1 MQQRGKGMAK
11 SEITRGVPG
20 SEIDFSQRVL
30 TRAEFGKRLYS
41 LMLKKGWN
49 QSEMA
54 RRVGI
59 GRDSVSQYVR
69 GRSIPSPANLDK
81 LATILGI
88 EKDVLFPNYDAQT
101 NAIEAATVE
110 LKSIDSDAEH
120 MWLRVNMKVPAEK
133 ALEVLKILKS

>member
-1 MQQRGKGMAK
+1 MAK

-30 TRAEFGKRLYS
+30 TRAEFGRRLQS

-49 QSEMA
+49 QSDLA
-54 RRVGI
+54 RKVGI

-69 GRSIPSPANLDK
+69 GRSIPSPPNLDK
-81 LATILGI
+81 LAGVLGI

-101 NAIEAATVE
+101 NAIEAATLE
-110 LKSIDSDAEH
+110 IKSIDSDAEY

>member
-1 MQQRGKGMAK
+1 MTK
-11 SEITRGVPG
+11 SIITRGEPN

-30 TRAEFGKRLYS
+30 TRAEFGKRLQS

-49 QSEMA
+49 QSELA
-54 RRVGI
+54 RKCDL
-59 GRDSVSQYVR
+59 GRDSISQYVR
-69 GRSIPSPANLDK
+69 GRSIPTPGNLNK
-81 LATILGI
+81 LAGILGV
-88 EKDVLFPNYDAQT
+88 EPEALFPNYDAQA

>member
-1 MQQRGKGMAK
+1 MTK

-59 GRDSVSQYVR
+59 GRDSISQYVR

>member
-1 MQQRGKGMAK
+1 MTK

-59 GRDSVSQYVR
+59 GRDSISQYVR

-81 LATILGI
+81 LAGILGI

-101 NAIEAATVE
+101 NAIEAATLE
-110 LKSIDSDAEH
+110 IKSIDSDAEH
-120 MWLRVNMKVPAEK
+120 MWLRVNMKVPSEK

>member
-1 MQQRGKGMAK
+1 MAK

-30 TRAEFGKRLYS
+30 TRAEFGRRLQS

-49 QSEMA
+49 QSETA

-59 GRDSVSQYVR
+59 GRDSISQYVR

-81 LATILGI
+81 LAGVLGI

-101 NAIEAATVE
+101 NAIEAATLE
-110 LKSIDSDAEH
+110 IKSIDSDAEH

-133 ALEVLKILKS
+133 ALEVLKILKP

>member
-1 MQQRGKGMAK
+1 MAK

-30 TRAEFGKRLYS
+30 TRAEFGKRLQS

-49 QSEMA
+49 QSELA
-54 RRVGI
+54 RKVGI

-81 LATILGI
+81 LAGILGI
-88 EKDVLFPNYDAQT
+88 EKDVLFPNYDAQA
-101 NAIEAATVE
+101 NAIEAATLE
-110 LKSIDSDAEH
+110 IKSIDSDAEH

>member
-1 MQQRGKGMAK
+1 MAK

-30 TRAEFGKRLYS
+30 TRAEFGRRLQS

-49 QSEMA
+49 QSDLA
-54 RRVGI
+54 RKVGI

-69 GRSIPSPANLDK
+69 GRSIPSPSNLDK
-81 LATILGI
+81 LAGVLGI

-101 NAIEAATVE
+101 NAIEAATLE
-110 LKSIDSDAEH
+110 IKSIDSDAEY

>member
-1 MQQRGKGMAK
+1 MAK

-30 TRAEFGKRLYS
+30 TRAEFGKRLQS

-49 QSEMA
+49 QSELA
-54 RRVGI
+54 RKVGI

-69 GRSIPSPANLDK
+69 GRSIPSPANLNK
-81 LATILGI
+81 LAGILGI

-101 NAIEAATVE
+101 TAIEAATLE
-110 LKSIDSDAEH
+110 IKSIDSDAEH

>member
-1 MQQRGKGMAK
+1 MTK
-11 SEITRGVPG
+11 SVITRGEPN

-30 TRAEFGKRLYS
+30 TRAEFGKRLQS

-49 QSEMA
+49 QSELA
-54 RRVGI
+54 RKCDL
-59 GRDSVSQYVR
+59 GRDSISQYVR
-69 GRSIPSPANLDK
+69 GRSIPTPGNLNK
-81 LATILGI
+81 LAGILGV
-88 EKDVLFPNYDAQT
+88 DATTLFPNYDAQT

-110 LKSIDSDAEH
+110 IKSIDSDAEN

>member
-1 MQQRGKGMAK
+1 MTK

-59 GRDSVSQYVR
+59 GRDSISQYVR

-81 LATILGI
+81 LAGILGI
-88 EKDVLFPNYDAQT
+88 EKDVLFPNYDAQA
-101 NAIEAATVE
+101 NAIEAATLE
-110 LKSIDSDAEH
+110 IKSIDSDAEH

>member
-1 MQQRGKGMAK
+1 MAK

>member
-1 MQQRGKGMAK
+1 MAK

-30 TRAEFGKRLYS
+30 TRAEFGKRLLS

-49 QSEMA
+49 QSELA
-54 RRVGI
+54 RKVGI
-59 GRDSVSQYVR
+59 GRDSISQYVR
-69 GRSIPSPANLDK
+69 GRSVPSPANLDK
-81 LATILGI
+81 LAGILGI

-101 NAIEAATVE
+101 NAIEAATLE
-110 LKSIDSDAEH
+110 IKSIDSDAEH

-133 ALEVLKILKS
+133 ALAVLQILKS

>member
-1 MQQRGKGMAK
+1 MTK
-11 SEITRGVPG
+11 SVITRGEPN

-30 TRAEFGKRLYS
+30 TRAEFGKRLQS

-49 QSEMA
+49 QSELA
-54 RRVGI
+54 RKCDL
-59 GRDSVSQYVR
+59 GRDSISQYVR
-69 GRSIPSPANLDK
+69 GRSIPTPGNLNK
-81 LATILGI
+81 LAGILGV
-88 EKDVLFPNYDAQT
+88 EATALFPNYDAQT

-110 LKSIDSDAEH
+110 IKSIDSDAEH

>member
-1 MQQRGKGMAK
+1 MTK

-59 GRDSVSQYVR
+59 GRDSISQYVR

-110 LKSIDSDAEH
+110 IKSIDSDAEH

>member
-1 MQQRGKGMAK
+1 MAK

-30 TRAEFGKRLYS
+30 TRAEFGKRLQS

-49 QSEMA
+49 QSELA
-54 RRVGI
+54 RKVGI

-69 GRSIPSPANLDK
+69 GRSIPSPANLNK
-81 LATILGI
+81 LAGILGI

-101 NAIEAATVE
+101 NAIEAATLE
-110 LKSIDSDAEH
+110 IKSIDSDAEH

>member
-1 MQQRGKGMAK
+1 MAK

-41 LMLKKGWN
+41 LMLNKGWN

-59 GRDSVSQYVR
+59 GRDSISQYVR

-110 LKSIDSDAEH
+110 IKSIDSDAEY
-120 MWLRVNMKVPAEK
+120 MWLRVNMKVPAAK

>member
-1 MQQRGKGMAK
+1 MAK

-30 TRAEFGKRLYS
+30 TRAEFGKRLLS

-49 QSEMA
+49 QSELA
-54 RRVGI
+54 RKVGI
-59 GRDSVSQYVR
+59 GRDSISQYVR

-81 LATILGI
+81 LAGILGI

-101 NAIEAATVE
+101 NAIEAATLE
-110 LKSIDSDAEH
+110 IKSIDSDAEH

-133 ALEVLKILKS
+133 ALAVLQILKS

>member
-1 MQQRGKGMAK
+1 MAK
-11 SEITRGVPG
+11 SEITRGEPN

-41 LMLKKGWN
+41 LMIRNGWN
-49 QSEMA
+49 QSELA
-54 RRVGI
+54 RKCDL
-59 GRDSVSQYVR
+59 GRDSISQYVR
-69 GRSIPSPANLDK
+69 GRSVPTPGNLNK
-81 LATILGI
+81 LANILGV
-88 EKDVLFPNYDAQT
+88 EPEALFPNYDAQT

-110 LKSIDSDAEH
+110 IKSIDSDAEN

>member
-1 MQQRGKGMAK
+1 MTK
-11 SEITRGVPG
+11 SVITRGEPN

-30 TRAEFGKRLYS
+30 TRAEFGKRLQS

-49 QSEMA
+49 QSELA
-54 RRVGI
+54 RKCDL
-59 GRDSVSQYVR
+59 GRDSISQYVR
-69 GRSIPSPANLDK
+69 GRSIPTPGNLNK
-81 LATILGI
+81 LAGILGV
-88 EKDVLFPNYDAQT
+88 EPEALFPNYDAQA

>member
-1 MQQRGKGMAK
+1 MAK

-30 TRAEFGKRLYS
+30 TRAEFGKRLQS

-49 QSEMA
+49 QSELA
-54 RRVGI
+54 RKVGI

-69 GRSIPSPANLDK
+69 GRSIPSPANLNK
-81 LATILGI
+81 LAGILGI

-101 NAIEAATVE
+101 NAIEAATLE
-110 LKSIDSDAEH
+110 IKSIDSDAEH

-133 ALEVLKILKS
+133 ALEVLKILKP